1 MEGQVKK
8 GGQMKS
14 RMNNQTKTIKKVNKI
29 RMRMSNNKMRLKN
42 NRKTSMMKIILR
54 KFDFYQHKFICC
66 YTDGNIFYSH
76 SILVAS
82 TNFY

>member
-14 RMNNQTKTIKKVNKI
+14 RINNQTKMIKKVNKI
-29 RMRMSNNKMRLKN
+29 RMSNNKMRLKN

-54 KFDFYQHKFICC
+54 KFDF
-66 YTDGNIFYSH
+66 TNISSYAA
-76 SILVAS
+76 I
-82 TNFY
+82 